1 MAFDLA
7 AAMRAA
13 GNTPD
18 MYENPQQAMED
29 LRLRAQNDPEFRKQ
43 IVTQRARDWYQGYM
57 GTPAPQ
63 MREQPQQ
70 FMEPQPVRQPPVNQ
84 GAMAPGDN
92 IRNLLA
98 QLRQA
103 GVIA

>member
-18 MYENPQQAMED
+18 MYESPAQAMQD
-29 LRLRAQNDPEFRKQ
+29 LQARAQNDPAFRQ
-43 IVTQRARDWYQGYM
+43 QMITQRARDWHQRYM
-57 GTPAPQ
+57 GKPAPQ
-63 MREQPQQ
+63 MQQPMNLSPFPAFHQAS
-70 FMEPQPVRQPPVNQ
+70 MN
-84 GAMAPGDN
+84 PGDN
-92 IRNLLA
+92 IRNLLG

-103 GVIA
+103 GAIA

>member
-18 MYENPQQAMED
+18 MYENQAQAMKD
-29 LRLRAQNDPEFRKQ
+29 LQARAQSDPSFRQ
-43 IVTQRARDWYQGYM
+43 QMITQRARDWYQGYM
-57 GTPAPQ
+57 GKPAPE
-63 MREQPQQ
+63 MNRA
-70 FMEPQPVRQPPVNQ
+70 PVINQAPAVNQ
-84 GAMAPGDN
+84 GAMNPGDN
-92 IRNLLA
+92 IRNLLG